1 MTVRAPDEE
10 AGAARHPAVVV
21 ASKLFIAVMLGTL
34 LYVARTAFIPVVLA
48 LLFWLVLSGPVESLH
63 RRHVPRAL
71 SAIVI
76 LLLALTAIAALVIVM
91 STPAQ
96 EWFARAPQTFAT
108 MRHKL
113 GPFSRLLNHLED
125 VRKSASSIVPVKQG
139 ASAPPVVPAPA
150 VTAPAVIFTAT
161 TSAVVSTVTFIIV
174 TLFLLA
180 GGPPMLAR
188 MTAAFIDN
196 LRASRV
202 RDLIDKVRMQV
213 GHYYLVTT
221 LINIGLGTVT
231 GLAMWA
237 WGMPNPYLW
246 GALAAVVN
254 YVPYAGALTTLTV
267 VTIVAMI
274 SFDSLGQI
282 LGVMGT
288 QLLIA
293 TIEGQVAQPLLV
305 GRRLNVNPLVI
316 FLGLW
321 FGGIFWGV
329 AGIMLATPILVT
341 LKVIAENTRDGQ
353 PMLEFLSPNPPS
365 SRMPRLRKLMRRAS
379 PTAAA
384 DSR

>member
-1 MTVRAPDEE
+1 MNMRAPAEE
-10 AGAARHPAVVV
+10 ARAVSHPAVVV
-21 ASKLFIAVMLGTL
+21 ASKILIAVTLGAL
-34 LYVARTAFIPVVLA
+34 LYVARSAFIPVVLA
-48 LLFWLVLSGPVESLH
+48 LLFWLVLFGPVESLH

-71 SAIVI
+71 SAV
-76 LLLALTAIAALVIVM
+76 VIVLLVLAGIATLVSFM

-96 EWFARAPQTFAT
+96 EWFSRAPQTFAT
-108 MRHKL
+108 IRHKL
-113 GPFSRLLNHLED
+113 GPVSRLINHLD
-125 VRKSASSIVPVKQG
+125 DIRKSASSLVPMKQ
-139 ASAPPVVPAPA
+139 AAAAPDLAPAPA
-150 VTAPAVIFTAT
+150 VTAPVVIFTAT
-161 TSAVVSTVTFIIV
+161 TSAIVSSVTFVIV

-202 RDLIDKVRMQV
+202 RDLIEKVRMQV
-213 GHYYLVTT
+213 GHYYLLTT
-221 LINIGLGTVT
+221 LINAGLGTAT

-237 WGMPNPYLW
+237 WGMPTPYLW
-246 GALAAVVN
+246 GALAAILN
-254 YVPYAGALTTLTV
+254 FVPYAGAVTTLSV
-267 VTIVAMI
+267 ITIVAMI
-274 SFDSLGQI
+274 SFDTLGQV
-282 LGVMGT
+282 LGVVGT

-293 TIEGQVAQPLLV
+293 TIEGQIAQPLLV

-353 PMLEFLSPNPPS
+353 PMLEFLSPNPASP
-365 SRMPRLRKLMRRAS
+365 RIPRLRKLGKH
-379 PTAAA
+379 PEG
-384 DSR
+384 